1 VTDHDHN
8 ETDIR
13 KLANQVAL
21 VTGGGRGLGRVYAQA
36 LAIAGII
43 GLLFLF
49 GCGDN
54 TISTAPTP
62 VGATSGLNTFIF
74 FYTDT

>member
-1 VTDHDHN
+1 MQFVH
-8 ETDIR
+8 
-13 KLANQVAL
+13 
-21 VTGGGRGLGRVYAQA
+21 GLRSYRQHRRFQQSSIILGV
-36 LAIAGII
+36 LI